1 MITIPVSVGELI
13 DKYTILQIKRSKVS
27 ADKLEKVEHEAK
39 QLLPLVGKFIAI
51 DSISRLYEDLIG
63 VNLQLWNVEDEIRK
77 LEKDKD
83 FGDKFIELARAVYH
97 LNDERFVVKNKINML
112 TDSDIQEVKQYID
125 YKLLQDKE
133 RRGLLLRL
141 FFRRSQTMT

>member
-27 ADKLEKVEHEAK
+27 ADKLAKVENEAK
-39 QLLPLVGKFIAI
+39 QLLPLIGKFIDI

-125 YKLLQDKE
+125 YK
-133 RRGLLLRL
+133 
-141 FFRRSQTMT
+141 

>member
-1 MITIPVSVGELI
+1 MQSGGGFIFYSMITIPVSVGELI

-125 YKLLQDKE
+125 YK
-133 RRGLLLRL
+133 
-141 FFRRSQTMT
+141 

>member
-125 YKLLQDKE
+125 YK
-133 RRGLLLRL
+133 
-141 FFRRSQTMT
+141 

>member
-27 ADKLEKVEHEAK
+27 ADKLAKVENEAK
-39 QLLPLVGKFIAI
+39 QLLPLIGKFIDI

-97 LNDERFVVKNKINML
+97 LNDERFAIKNKINML

-125 YKLLQDKE
+125 YK
-133 RRGLLLRL
+133 
-141 FFRRSQTMT
+141 

>member
-27 ADKLEKVEHEAK
+27 ADKLAKVENEAK
-39 QLLPLVGKFIAI
+39 QLLPLIGKFIHI

-125 YKLLQDKE
+125 YK
-133 RRGLLLRL
+133 
-141 FFRRSQTMT
+141 

>member
-27 ADKLEKVEHEAK
+27 ADKLAKVENEAK
-39 QLLPLVGKFIAI
+39 QLLPLIGKFIDI

-77 LEKDKD
+77 LEMDKD

-125 YKLLQDKE
+125 YK
-133 RRGLLLRL
+133 
-141 FFRRSQTMT
+141 

>member
-27 ADKLEKVEHEAK
+27 ADKLAKVEHEAK

-125 YKLLQDKE
+125 YK
-133 RRGLLLRL
+133 
-141 FFRRSQTMT
+141 

>member
-13 DKYTILQIKRSKVS
+13 DKYTILQIKRSKVTT
-27 ADKLEKVEHEAK
+27 DKLAKVQHEMDV
-39 QLLPLVGKFIAI
+39 LLPKVGPFIGI
-51 DSISRLYEDLIG
+51 DTIARLYEDLIG

-97 LNDERFVVKNKINML
+97 LNDERFVVNNKINVP
-112 TDSDIQEVKQYID
+112 TDSDCQE
-125 YKLLQDKE
+125 
-133 RRGLLLRL
+133 
-141 FFRRSQTMT
+141 

>member
-27 ADKLEKVEHEAK
+27 ADKLAKVEKEAK

-125 YKLLQDKE
+125 YK
-133 RRGLLLRL
+133 
-141 FFRRSQTMT
+141 

>member
-27 ADKLEKVEHEAK
+27 ADKLAKVENEAK
-39 QLLPLVGKFIAI
+39 QLLPLIGKFIAI

-125 YKLLQDKE
+125 YK
-133 RRGLLLRL
+133 
-141 FFRRSQTMT
+141 

>member
-27 ADKLEKVEHEAK
+27 ADKLAKVENEAK

-125 YKLLQDKE
+125 YK
-133 RRGLLLRL
+133 
-141 FFRRSQTMT
+141 

>member
-27 ADKLEKVEHEAK
+27 ADKLAKVEKEAK

-83 FGDKFIELARAVYH
+83 FGDKFIELARADYH

-125 YKLLQDKE
+125 YK
-133 RRGLLLRL
+133 
-141 FFRRSQTMT
+141 

>member
-27 ADKLEKVEHEAK
+27 ADKLSKVENESK
-39 QLLPLVGKFIAI
+39 QLLPQVGKFLAI
-51 DSISRLYEDLIG
+51 DPISTLYEDLIG
-63 VNLQLWNVEDEIRK
+63 INLQLWNVEDDIRK

-97 LNDERFVVKNKINML
+97 LNDERFVIKNKINTL
-112 TDSDIQEVKQYID
+112 TDSDIQEVKQYIN
-125 YKLLQDKE
+125 YK
-133 RRGLLLRL
+133 
-141 FFRRSQTMT
+141 